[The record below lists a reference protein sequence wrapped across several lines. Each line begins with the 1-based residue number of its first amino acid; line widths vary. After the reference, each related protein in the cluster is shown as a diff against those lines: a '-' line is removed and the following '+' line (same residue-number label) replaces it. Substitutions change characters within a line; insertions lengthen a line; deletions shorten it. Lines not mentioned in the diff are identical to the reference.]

1 MKQNSL
7 KISII
12 LMYYKINPKYL
23 FYRVGE
29 MLFEAQTSID
39 IVKTWRIFVQKW
51 QKSNFLKNDAS
62 KFTDMS
68 RGDLVLYSIF
78 SYLTCNVERIVS
90 NWYYTVTFH
99 MSLIASMKWLAFRR
113 LYTYG
118 KKFAVFE
125 QKSTKINFSQKPC
138 NKFPWNFL

>member
-12 LMYYKINPKYL
+12 LMYYKINPKSL

-51 QKSNFLKNDAS
+51 QKSNFFKNDAS
-62 KFTDMS
+62 MFTDIS

-78 SYLTCNVERIVS
+78 SYLTCSVERIVS

-99 MSLIASMKWLAFRR
+99 MSLISWTKRLAFRR
-113 LYTYG
+113 LYTFG
-118 KKFAVFE
+118 RKFAVFE
-125 QKSTKINFSQKPC
+125 PQSKKNKFSQKPC
-138 NKFPWNFL
+138 KKIPWNFL